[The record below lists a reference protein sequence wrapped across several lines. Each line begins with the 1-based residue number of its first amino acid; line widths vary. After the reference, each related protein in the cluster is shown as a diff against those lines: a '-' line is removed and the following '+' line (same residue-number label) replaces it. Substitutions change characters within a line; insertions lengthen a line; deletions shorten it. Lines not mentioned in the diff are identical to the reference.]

1 MSRYLVNIEGQE
13 YDIELVYRSEKY
25 YALLGDK
32 EVEVSLHQLGESRA
46 LVLIDGTSYEIDVRH
61 NGYDNKKVVFM
72 KGMEIVADVED
83 YNLAQLR
90 KTAGISSEGALGKY
104 LKAAMPG
111 LVVEVGV
118 KSGDVIKKGQSLLI
132 IEAMKMENIIKAPGD
147 GIVKAIHVEAGMS
160 VDKGDNLL
168 EFE

>member
-13 YDIELVYRSEKY
+13 YDIKLVYRSEKY
-25 YALLGDK
+25 YAVLGDK
-32 EVEVSLHQLGESRA
+32 EVEVSLHKLGESRA
-46 LVLIDGTSYEIDVRH
+46 LFLIDGASYEIDVRH
-61 NGYDNKKVVFM
+61 DGYDNKKVVFM
-72 KGMEIVADVED
+72 KGMEIVADIED

-90 KTAGISSEGALGKY
+90 KTAGISTEGALGKF

-111 LVVEVGV
+111 LVVEVKV
-118 KSGDVIKKGQSLLI
+118 KPGDVIKKGQSLLV

-147 GIVKAIHVEAGMS
+147 GTVKATHVETGVS